1 MLLIPKI
8 SLIFQWVP
16 RHDPVDSLLKEKF
29 KILGFTMN
37 RQGKTHECLEERMQS
52 ANKAWWRDGK
62 IYRSKD
68 VPWRVKC
75 GWWNMSTASF
85 FFWEVKIVLVPEIPR
100 QSQRIGIKG
109 DVSLISFQKTRK

>member
-1 MLLIPKI
+1 MGFGTEAACGGI
-8 SLIFQWVP
+8 SASDSEDKLDLSMGTKTRSRRF
-16 RHDPVDSLLKEKF
+16 PVEEKF

-75 GWWNMSTASF
+75 GEMVEHVYSVF
-85 FFWEVKIVLVPEIPR
+85 VFFWK
-100 QSQRIGIKG
+100 
-109 DVSLISFQKTRK
+109 